1 MRKNSLVKCLLV
13 SGWVLFFCGILPVS
27 AVTLAEQVPTIKTLD
42 YKLDLVVDYEKEMLS
57 GDCTITVSNSGE
69 SPLSEVP
76 FLLYRLMDVES
87 VTGENGEPVKFS
99 QTVTRFI
106 DEGIMQV
113 NYITVSLKQPLL
125 KGERKTLNLK
135 YGGYLAGYTETMGY
149 VKDRIDKKYTVI
161 RSDCIAYPEVGYPSW
176 KVNKAMGFQKFN
188 YLINVTIPDSLV
200 AANGG
205 ELVGKSAKDGFV
217 TYSYKNIKPAWRIDI
232 AIADYRIVTDK
243 TGGLKVFCFPPHEQ
257 GARDILEV
265 MAKTMKL
272 YYEWFGPLKGFKDF
286 SVIEIPDGYGSQ
298 ADVTTILQE
307 EDVFQSKKEHY
318 QFYHELSHL
327 WNPTPLDPI
336 PCRFESEGLATF
348 MGYFLAERLDN
359 KKDALAKGFTDVKG
373 RYRERCRENP
383 EYPDIPMIDFG
394 AKGITDLSYLKGMLF
409 FNILYELVG
418 EDAFFD
424 ILKGFYRKYEG
435 RGATTANFV
444 DYLNNYSKKDLSRFT
459 GEWVYG
465 TQSTRDLMNDLSL
478 KEIVNKYNRP

>member
-57 GDCTITVSNSGE
+57 GDCMITVSNSGE

-125 KGERKTLNLK
+125 KGERKTFKMK

-149 VKDRIDKKYTVI
+149 VRDRIDKDYTVI
-161 RSDCIAYPEVGYPSW
+161 RSDCIAYPRVGYLSW
-176 KVNKAMGFQKFN
+176 KVNRTMGFQKFN

-205 ELVGKSAKDGFV
+205 ELVGKSVKDGFV
-217 TYSYKNIKPAWRIDI
+217 TYTYRNIKPAWRIDI
-232 AIADYRIVTDK
+232 AIADYRIVTGKSGD
-243 TGGLKVFCFPPHEQ
+243 LKIFCFPRHQ
-257 GARDILEV
+257 QAARDMLDV
-265 MAKTMKL
+265 MSKTMKL

-307 EDVFQSKKEHY
+307 EDAFRSKKEYY

-327 WNPTPLDPI
+327 WNPTPLDPL

-348 MGYFLAERLDN
+348 MQYLLEERLDN
-359 KKDALAKGFTDVKG
+359 KKDGLVKGFADVKG

-383 EYPDIPMIDFG
+383 EYLDIPMIDHG
-394 AKGITDLSYLKGMLF
+394 VKGITGLSYGKGMLF
-409 FNILYELVG
+409 FTILYKLVG
-418 EDAFFD
+418 EKEFFD
-424 ILKGFYRKYEG
+424 IIKGYYGKYEG

-444 DYLNNYSKKDLSRFT
+444 DHLNRYPKKDLSRFT
-459 GEWVYG
+459 KDWVYG

-478 KEIVNKYNRP
+478 KQIVNKYKRS